1 MKGKNNSQFNELI
14 YRIVVSA
21 LCLKG
26 KNNII

>member
-1 MKGKNNSQFNELI
+1 MKGKNNE
-14 YRIVVSA
+14 YPTRWTCPKVVSA